1 MWCDVCVNKRDV
13 ENETREIMVENKL
26 SCINVVLFIV
36 DQIMLA
42 KNGQRRK
49 FRRKFPLNMDRIR
62 K

>member
-49 FRRKFPLNMDRIR
+49 FRRKFPLNMDQIR

>member
-1 MWCDVCVNKRDV
+1 MCVNKRDV
-13 ENETREIMVENKL
+13 ENETREIMVKNKL

-49 FRRKFPLNMDRIR
+49 FRRKFPLNMDQIR

>member
-1 MWCDVCVNKRDV
+1 MCVNKRDV

-49 FRRKFPLNMDRIR
+49 FRRKFPLNMDQIR

>member
-1 MWCDVCVNKRDV
+1 MCVNKRDV

-36 DQIMLA
+36 DQLMLA

-49 FRRKFPLNMDRIR
+49 FRRKFPLNMDQIR